1 MNCLISPHYIE
12 QNASLHETNEF
23 YGTTSFRRVGDILSV
38 ANAISARSILDYGC
52 GKALLHNELQARC
65 EEFNQTCTIENY
77 DPAMPE
83 FATPPSPAH
92 LVVCTDVMEHVEP
105 EFLDN
110 VLADLKRLTLHTLYL
125 AISTRKSAK
134 TLPDGRNTHLIV
146 KPADW
151 WLPKLRKDW
160 TPWRTNWNENELVT
174 VLRPR

>member
-12 QNASLHETNEF
+12 QNSSLHETNEF
-23 YGTTSFRRVGDILSV
+23 YGTTSFRRAGDILSV
-38 ANAISARSILDYGC
+38 ANSISAKSILDYGC
-52 GKALLHNELQARC
+52 GKALLHSELLQRNN
-65 EEFNQTCTIENY
+65 EFNQPCQFTNY
-77 DPAMPE
+77 DPAITE
-83 FATPPSPAH
+83 FSLAPTPAD

-125 AISTRKSAK
+125 AISTRPSAK

-146 KPADW
+146 KPAAW

-160 TPWRTNWNENELVT
+160 TPCRTNWNEKELVT